1 MHQLNKDFIN
11 GNPDYDSLRLAFGRG
26 LVDVAKNDPRVVALS
41 ADLASSVGFGE
52 FHDTLPERFIE
63 VGVAEQNLVTVASG
77 MAYKGKIPF
86 AASYAVFSPGRNWEQ
101 IRTTICLND
110 QPVKLVGSHVG
121 VNVGADGATHQAL
134 EDIALMRVLPNMV
147 VLSPGDAIEAEKM
160 AALMA
165 KDSRPNYIRLPR
177 TSLATFNRSNQN
189 FEIGKAYVVCPDNE
203 AIITIFSTG
212 SMTATALEV
221 ARELASLDIGVS
233 VVHVPTIKPL
243 DKKTILTE
251 ANKTSIVVTVEE
263 HQLNGGFGSAILEL
277 LADSNAMPSIVK
289 RIGIDDQ
296 FGQSGTAEELLSHY
310 RLDKDGILSQIAE
323 LVN

>member
-77 MAYKGKIPF
+77 MAYMGKIPF

-160 AALMA
+160 AALIA

-251 ANKTSIVVTVEE
+251 AGKTSIVVTVEE

>member
-52 FHDTLPERFIE
+52 FYDTLPERFIE

-77 MAYKGKIPF
+77 MAYMGKIPF

-110 QPVKLVGSHVG
+110 QPVKLVGTHAG

>member
-52 FHDTLPERFIE
+52 FRDTLPERFIE

-77 MAYKGKIPF
+77 IAFMGKIPF

>member
-52 FHDTLPERFIE
+52 FRDTLPERFIE

-77 MAYKGKIPF
+77 MAYMGKIPF